1 MKKHQTRLACVFA
14 LAMALVLGGCSGGKS
29 AGEGSQTDS
38 SSQSESTATPK
49 EGAAEITVGIPQDLE
64 DSLDPH
70 KTEMAGTREIF
81 FNVFEGLVKPD
92 TEGNF
97 VDAVAS
103 SHTIS
108 EDHKTYSFTLR
119 EGVKF
124 HNGAPVTVE
133 DVKYSI
139 ERCADASE
147 GEPLVPAFSAVDKVN
162 TPDDQTVE
170 IVLKNPDTEFLAYLT
185 TAIIPKDYD
194 QQDTQP
200 VGTGPFKYVSRTP
213 QDNIIMEKNEDY
225 WGEPAKL
232 DKITFKVLTDGNAIV
247 TNLKG
252 GSVDMCFHL
261 NATQV
266 AGLGDGFR
274 IFEGTMNLVQALY
287 LNNKEK
293 PFDDA
298 RVRQALCYAVDRQQ
312 VLDMVADGKG
322 TIVGTSMFPA
332 FGKYYMPELADV
344 YAQNVEKAK
353 ELLKEAG
360 YEDGFEMTITVPS
373 NYTQHVDTAQI
384 LAEQL
389 KAISVDAKIE
399 LVEWDSWL
407 SDVYMG
413 RKFQSTVVG
422 VDASTL
428 TARAMLDRFVS
439 DDDSNFINF
448 KNQEYDEMFEKALGT
463 ADDAEQV
470 KFYQRMEEILN
481 EDAANVYIQ
490 DMADCVAMNP
500 KFDGYEFYPLYA
512 LDMSKVHP
520 VEE

>member
-1 MKKHQTRLACVFA
+1 
-14 LAMALVLGGCSGGKS
+14 
-29 AGEGSQTDS
+29 
-38 SSQSESTATPK
+38 
-49 EGAAEITVGIPQDLE
+49 
-64 DSLDPH
+64 
-70 KTEMAGTREIF
+70 
-81 FNVFEGLVKPD
+81 
-92 TEGNF
+92 
-97 VDAVAS
+97 
-103 SHTIS
+103 
-108 EDHKTYSFTLR
+108 
-119 EGVKF
+119 
-124 HNGAPVTVE
+124 
-133 DVKYSI
+133 
-139 ERCADASE
+139 
-147 GEPLVPAFSAVDKVN
+147 
-162 TPDDQTVE
+162 
-170 IVLKNPDTEFLAYLT
+170 
-185 TAIIPKDYD
+185 
-194 QQDTQP
+194 
-200 VGTGPFKYVSRTP
+200 
-213 QDNIIMEKNEDY
+213 
-225 WGEPAKL
+225 
-232 DKITFKVLTDGNAIV
+232 
-247 TNLKG
+247 
-252 GSVDMCFHL
+252 MCFHL
-261 NATQV
+261 NATQI
-266 AGLGDGFR
+266 AGLGDDFR

-322 TIVGTSMFPA
+322 TVIGTSMFPA

-344 YAQNVEKAK
+344 YAQDVEKAK
-353 ELLKEAG
+353 ALLKEAG

-373 NYTQHVDTAQI
+373 NYQQHVDAAQI

-399 LVEWDSWL
+399 LIEWDSWL
-407 SDVYMG
+407 SDVYMD

-439 DDDSNFINF
+439 DDESNFINF
-448 KNQEYDEMFEKALGT
+448 NNQEYDEMFEKALGT

-520 VEE
+520 AEE